1 MGLGEETGIPVLV
14 PPLVLQCHLFGEER
28 DCGFPLLGE
37 GHLDVVL
44 VNLLWVCLLGL
55 QMSLSVS
62 AILLFW
68 DPVKGLVK
76 LTAQPGHF
84 HSRFDICQT
93 HG

>member
-1 MGLGEETGIPVLV
+1 M
-14 PPLVLQCHLFGEER
+14 PPGR
-28 DCGFPLLGE
+28 GP
-37 GHLDVVL
+37 
-44 VNLLWVCLLGL
+44 VNLLWVSLLGL
-55 QMSLSVS
+55 RMSVSVS

-68 DPVKGLVK
+68 NSVKGLVN